1 MKERMKEMNVLI
13 ENCNDTIRKVE
24 SMGHP
29 NRKAIA
35 EVYKRNLAALERER
49 NELKNMIE
57 AEETKTESL
66 LNGDYSCE
74 TTEENPLK

>member
-1 MKERMKEMNVLI
+1 MSKVFSLI

-35 EVYKRNLAALERER
+35 AVYKRNLAALERER

-57 AEETKTESL
+57 TEETKTESL
-66 LNGDYSCE
+66 LDGDYSCE

>member
-1 MKERMKEMNVLI
+1 MKGRLTELNILI

-29 NRKAIA
+29 NRKEIA
-35 EVYKRNLAALERER
+35 AVYKRNLAALERER

-57 AEETKTESL
+57 TEETKTESL